1 MAGAKAGAERQ
12 PMEKLGIV
20 VVAAGSSQRFG
31 RDKLGQ
37 LLGGRT
43 VLERAVESV
52 RTPLGDAPCVLVV
65 AAERLGEEAPRWKA
79 KGVGVVPGGAARQ
92 DSVRAGVNS
101 LALEGGDLVVI
112 HDGARPF
119 VPAGDVLAAVETAG
133 RQGAAVLGAPV
144 ADTLK
149 EVADGGW
156 VATTLPRERVVRSL
170 TPQVFRLELLRRAWA
185 AAGEGQ
191 WTDEAALMEA
201 QGIPVAVVPGD
212 PRNLKVTTP
221 HDLELLRG
229 LFPRAVRVG
238 QGIDV
243 HPFAPGRELWLC
255 GFRLDGEEG
264 LAGHSDADVV
274 LHAVTDAIL
283 GACGEGDIGVHFP
296 PSDERWR
303 GAASTIFVR
312 HALELAAGRGLHVA
326 HCDVTV
332 LAERPR
338 LAPWRRELLRSLAAV
353 LGVPEGSVSLK
364 ATTCEGLGFVGR
376 GEGMQACAVVTL
388 EERG

>member
-1 MAGAKAGAERQ
+1 MD
-12 PMEKLGIV
+12 KLGIV

-37 LLGGRT
+37 LLGGRS
-43 VLERAVESV
+43 VLERAVAAV
-52 RTPLGDAPCVLVV
+52 REPLPGFPCVVVV
-65 AAERLGEEAPRWKA
+65 APQRVESARGQWDRA
-79 KGVGVVPGGAARQ
+79 GVAVVAGGQARQ
-92 DSVRAGVNS
+92 DSVRAGIEALS
-101 LALEGGDLVVI
+101 LEDDDVAVV

-119 VPAGDVLAAVETAG
+119 VPAADVWAVVEAG
-133 RQGAAVLGAPV
+133 RRHGAAVLGAPV

-149 EVADGGW
+149 EVTDTGW
-156 VATTLPRERVVRSL
+156 VVTTRARERVVRSL
-170 TPQVFRLELLRRAWA
+170 TPQVFRVDLLRRAWA
-185 AAGEGQ
+185 EAGGGH
-191 WTDEAALMEA
+191 WTDEAALLEG
-201 QGIPVAVVPGD
+201 QGVPVAVVPAD

-255 GFRLDGEEG
+255 GVRLAGEVG
-264 LAGHSDADVV
+264 LTGHSDADVV

-312 HALELAAGRGLHVA
+312 HALELAAGRGLQVA

-338 LAPWRRELLRSLAAV
+338 LAPWRKELLRSLAAV

-364 ATTCEGLGFVGR
+364 ATTCEGLG
-376 GEGMQACAVVTL
+376 
-388 EERG
+388 

>member
-1 MAGAKAGAERQ
+1 MD
-12 PMEKLGIV
+12 KLGIV

-31 RDKLGQ
+31 RDKLAQ

-43 VLERAVESV
+43 VLERAVAAV
-52 RTPLGDAPCVLVV
+52 RAPLSGVPCVLVV
-65 AAERLGEEAPRWKA
+65 APQRVESARRQWEPT
-79 KGVGVVPGGAARQ
+79 GVTVVAGGQARQ
-92 DSVRAGVNS
+92 DSVRAGIEALF
-101 LALEGGDLVVI
+101 LADDDVAVV

-119 VPAGDVLAAVETAG
+119 VPAADVLAVVEAG
-133 RQGAAVLGAPV
+133 RRHGAAVLGAPV

-149 EVADGGW
+149 EVTDAGW
-156 VATTLPRERVVRSL
+156 VVTTRARERVVRSL
-170 TPQVFRLELLRRAWA
+170 TPQVFRVGLLRRAWA
-185 AAGEGQ
+185 EAGGGH
-191 WTDEAALMEA
+191 WTDEAALLEG
-201 QGIPVAVVPGD
+201 QGVPVAVVPAD

-229 LFPRAVRVG
+229 LFPRVVRVG

-255 GFRLDGEEG
+255 GVRLDGEEG

-312 HALELAAGRGLHVA
+312 HALELAAGRGLEVV

-338 LAPWRRELLRSLAAV
+338 LTPWRNRLLGSLAAV
-353 LGVPEGSVSLK
+353 LGVPQGSVSLK

-376 GEGMQACAVVTL
+376 GEGIQAYAVVTL
-388 EERG
+388 EEGG